1 MMIEY
6 VVIKDQLYINKEDI
20 DRSTIKKI
28 DAFVRGRSLKI

>member
-6 VVIKDQLYINKEDI
+6 AVVKDQLYINKEDI
-20 DRSTIKKI
+20 DRSTITRI

>member
-6 VVIKDQLYINKEDI
+6 VVVKDQLYINKQDL
-20 DRSTIKKI
+20 DRSTIKRI